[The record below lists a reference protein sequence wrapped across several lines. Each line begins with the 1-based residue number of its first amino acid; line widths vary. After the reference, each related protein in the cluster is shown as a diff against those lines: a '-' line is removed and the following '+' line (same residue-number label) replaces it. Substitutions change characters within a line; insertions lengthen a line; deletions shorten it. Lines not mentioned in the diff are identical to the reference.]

1 MVPGKLTY
9 SKADGALIMND
20 YRFSPETMPDAV
32 VARDGFYFPVL
43 QYENGQ
49 GYIVYPDDWKDR
61 DFKAVK

>member
-1 MVPGKLTY
+1 
-9 SKADGALIMND
+9 MND
-20 YRFSPETMPDAV
+20 YRFSPETMP
-32 VARDGFYFPVL
+32 RTPWWPGTGFYFPVL